1 MKQASM
7 TQFERMTTTPIA
19 RLTMRLAIP
28 SVVSMMVSTLYN
40 MVDTWFVAQLG
51 TLAVGAC
58 GVAFSIMEFISSMG
72 YLFGMGGGT
81 MIGMLLGS
89 KKPKEAGVIG
99 STAFFCALALGVL
112 VTALGLAFIE
122 PLMLLLGSS
131 RTILPYA
138 VAYSRW
144 ILAGLPVMCT
154 SLILS
159 TILRCEGKNQLS
171 MIGIGCGAVLN
182 MILDPLF
189 IFALNLGIAGAAL
202 ATLVSQTVGLI
213 VLLLFF
219 LTGQTE
225 TKLSLGSVSLAPSVL
240 RGILVTGLPS
250 LCRHGVTT
258 LANIALNIAAGRY
271 GGDMLIAAL
280 SIVTKVTALIQSVLK
295 GIFQGAQSI
304 FSYNKG
310 AKRYDRVRA
319 AYFFTLIFNTVLITV
334 TAFAML
340 RLAAPIIR
348 LYNVTDP
355 TVFSLG
361 VRALIAQ
368 TFALILMPWNFSGN
382 TMLQSVGEP
391 MKSTLLASLPQGV
404 YYIPALFLLPLFLGA
419 DGVILAPLAGQAL
432 SAITTVPFIRWY
444 FRKMRG
450 EEEREK
456 QSPSP

>member
-1 MKQASM
+1 MKQE
-7 TQFERMTTTPIA
+7 TQYERMTKTPVA
-19 RLTMRLAIP
+19 RLVMRLAIP

-40 MVDTWFVAQLG
+40 MVDTWFVARLG

-81 MIGMLLGS
+81 VIGMLLGARR
-89 KKPKEAGVIG
+89 PKEAGVVG
-99 STAFFCALALGVL
+99 STAFFSALAIGALAAG
-112 VTALGLAFIE
+112 LGLAFIE

-131 RTILPYA
+131 RTLLPYA
-138 VAYSRW
+138 VAYSRF
-144 ILAGLPVMCT
+144 ILAGVPVMCA
-154 SLILS
+154 SLVLS

-182 MILDPLF
+182 MLLDPVF
-189 IFALNLGIAGAAL
+189 IFALGLGIAGAAL
-202 ATLVSQTVGLI
+202 ATLVSQTVGLA
-213 VLLLFF
+213 VLLVFF
-219 LTGQTE
+219 LTGRSE
-225 TKLSLGSVSLAPSVL
+225 TKLSVRSVSLSPAVH
-240 RGILVTGLPS
+240 REILVTGLPS

-258 LANIALNIAAGRY
+258 LANIALNVAAGRY

-310 AKRYDRVRA
+310 AGRYDRVRA
-319 AYFFTLIFNTVLITV
+319 AYFFTLTFNTILITAA
-334 TAFAML
+334 AFAML

-348 LYNVTDP
+348 LYSVTDP
-355 TVFSLG
+355 DVFALG
-361 VRALIAQ
+361 VRALIVQ

-391 MKSTLLASLPQGV
+391 MKSTLLAALPQGLC
-404 YYIPALFLLPLFLGA
+404 YIPALFLLPRFLGA
-419 DGVILAPLAGQAL
+419 DGVILAPLAGQAV
-432 SAITTVPFIRWY
+432 SAVVTLPFIRWY
-444 FRKMRG
+444 FAKMRR
-450 EEEREK
+450 EEQARVTRA
-456 QSPSP
+456 